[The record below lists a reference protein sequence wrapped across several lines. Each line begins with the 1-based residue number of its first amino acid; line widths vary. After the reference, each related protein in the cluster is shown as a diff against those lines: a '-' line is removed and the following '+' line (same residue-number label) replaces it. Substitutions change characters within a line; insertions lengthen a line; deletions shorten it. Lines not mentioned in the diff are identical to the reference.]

1 MPAAYEA
8 MRDKFNSQG
17 LSLPAAKTKAAKIYN
32 STHHDNPV
40 TRSEPTMNKGYQG
53 ATAKYAEGGAVL
65 GKTSEFMK
73 SEDQFRAAYHK
84 DPGAGADKPYGKSG
98 INSGTGEVK
107 PPAAKGKSLSPV
119 KPRK

>member
-1 MPAAYEA
+1 MPSTSPAQARLMAAVAHGWHKPGGGGPSVKVAKE
-8 MRDKFNSQG
+8 FNRAD
-17 LSLPAAKTKAAKIYN
+17 AA
-32 STHHDNPV
+32 
-40 TRSEPTMNKGYQG
+40 MNKGYSGSTQSY
-53 ATAKYAEGGAVL
+53 AKGGPVL